1 MSQRGLI
8 LANSKSHAGAALGNS
23 LNKNFQNFSS
33 AAKSKVPGLEND
45 IHIEEIVEKEEESGL
60 LSLNNSKAG
69 FEENNYEEEKSLETE
84 QKNYFS

>member
-8 LANSKSHAGAALGNS
+8 LANSKSHAGAVLGNS

-33 AAKSKVPGLEND
+33 AAKSKIPGHENE

-60 LSLNNSKAG
+60 LSLNNSKAD
-69 FEENNYEEEKSLETE
+69 FEENNNEEYKSLETE
-84 QKNYFS
+84 HKNQ